1 MIARR
6 AGFPWIRGAA
16 QTVEADVVIIGGG
29 ISAAMV
35 SEKLAETTRAR
46 IVVIEAGNKIFN
58 LNERFGHRNR
68 RLAYGENPW
77 PGDHLPSQSG
87 YGLQSRS
94 MAVGGQALHWGGAT
108 PRFTPEDF
116 RLASL
121 YGVGDDWPFD
131 YDELEPFY
139 QEAEERIGVAG
150 EQGPADLDVRS
161 RPYPMPPAP
170 LSYTLERLKDW
181 AERSGIPFWAN
192 PVAKNTVPYKGRN
205 VCARC
210 DTCDICP
217 TGAKYSPDFT
227 FQALLDDGRIELF
240 ERTLV
245 RRLVPADNSPRI
257 DHAVALDRDAPDT
270 ELRFRAPL
278 FVLAAGFTWSPHL
291 LLLSAGGRFP
301 AGLANS
307 SGLVG
312 KYMTGHAAVSA
323 FAEVPERLYPGM
335 YQQHSLLSKRFQRP
349 GPLDR
354 YVRHDLRVW
363 EATTGRTPRLR
374 NDDGEI
380 LWGDAV
386 MDDWRARTVTGAAR
400 LRAYYDVLP
409 ARDSELVLDGELR
422 NDWGDPMPRI
432 TFRDSVES
440 VALREHTIDSI
451 RATMTRLIDA
461 GNGRVLSMGEQN
473 IHDHPAGGCRAGND
487 PATSVVDSRG
497 RAHDHENLFVVGAPT
512 AVSGGCAN
520 GTLTFAALSLRSAQH
535 IAAELPA

>member
-1 MIARR
+1 
-6 AGFPWIRGAA
+6 
-16 QTVEADVVIIGGG
+16 
-29 ISAAMV
+29 
-35 SEKLAETTRAR
+35 
-46 IVVIEAGNKIFN
+46 
-58 LNERFGHRNR
+58 
-68 RLAYGENPW
+68 
-77 PGDHLPSQSG
+77 
-87 YGLQSRS
+87 
-94 MAVGGQALHWGGAT
+94 
-108 PRFTPEDF
+108 
-116 RLASL
+116 
-121 YGVGDDWPFD
+121 
-131 YDELEPFY
+131 
-139 QEAEERIGVAG
+139 
-150 EQGPADLDVRS
+150 
-161 RPYPMPPAP
+161 
-170 LSYTLERLKDW
+170 
-181 AERSGIPFWAN
+181 
-192 PVAKNTVPYKGRN
+192 
-205 VCARC
+205 
-210 DTCDICP
+210 
-217 TGAKYSPDFT
+217 
-227 FQALLDDGRIELF
+227 
-240 ERTLV
+240 
-245 RRLVPADNSPRI
+245 
-257 DHAVALDRDAPDT
+257 
-270 ELRFRAPL
+270 
-278 FVLAAGFTWSPHL
+278 
-291 LLLSAGGRFP
+291 
-301 AGLANS
+301 
-307 SGLVG
+307 
-312 KYMTGHAAVSA
+312 
-323 FAEVPERLYPGM
+323 M